1 MFFCHRLVPLVK
13 HPILALLLQMRNG
26 IFDHRKGQY
35 IEGSWPV
42 CRRLLPWSR
51 INPVL
56 PQVPSTRAFAHP
68 RIFWQHISFSVAKVA
83 PAGLNKYGTPIVNQ
97 AKLRKVG
104 ISSLLSMEKKWVAGS
119 SGADVSGLAPPPCLI
134 SPRCR
139 AGSSGNSA
147 RPPQKPHRNNA
158 HQ

>member
-35 IEGSWPV
+35 IEGSWLV

-104 ISSLLSMEKKWVAGS
+104 ISSLLSMEKVG
-119 SGADVSGLAPPPCLI
+119 G
-134 SPRCR
+134 R
-139 AGSSGNSA
+139 
-147 RPPQKPHRNNA
+147 
-158 HQ
+158 